1 MSKPTRRFAMMLII
15 GSLVSSFAGLSSA
28 YQPAPYSGHPAVRV
42 VPCTKTAHTRP
53 SRSQAPA
60 PAVNATAVS
69 SSQACAALMVWPVT
83 HPMVIKHF
91 EQPSRLWS
99 SRHRG
104 VDLAAQ
110 PGDVIM
116 APASGTVRFSG
127 DVAEKSVVSIE
138 HDTGFIS
145 TFEPAI
151 TQLPVG
157 TPVQRREIIGT
168 IQGISDHCGSSC
180 LHWGVKT
187 QAGEE
192 RYVDPESLVVQ
203 RSIDLKPES

>member
-1 MSKPTRRFAMMLII
+1 MLCRQHTRTSSIWTGFRGVRCLKPTRRFATMLII

-60 PAVNATAVS
+60 PAVNATAVP

-138 HDTGFIS
+138 HDTGFIRHS
-145 TFEPAI
+145 SRPS
-151 TQLPVG
+151 P
-157 TPVQRREIIGT
+157 
-168 IQGISDHCGSSC
+168 SC
-180 LHWGVKT
+180 LSARRCN
-187 QAGEE
+187 AGKSSAQYKVFQTIAGLPACTGE
-192 RYVDPESLVVQ
+192 
-203 RSIDLKPES
+203 